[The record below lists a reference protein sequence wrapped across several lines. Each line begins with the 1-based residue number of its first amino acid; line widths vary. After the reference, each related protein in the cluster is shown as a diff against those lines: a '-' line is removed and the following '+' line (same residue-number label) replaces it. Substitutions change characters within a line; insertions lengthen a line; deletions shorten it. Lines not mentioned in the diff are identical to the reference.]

1 MAVDKLVQ
9 EIEETGT
16 NRKRNKQQIYLPG
29 TLRVGDTTAGHNK
42 NNIKEHKQ

>member
-16 NRKRNKQQIYLPG
+16 NRKRSKQQIYLPG
-29 TLRVGDTTAGHNK
+29 RLRVGDTTK
-42 NNIKEHKQ
+42 NNNKEHKQ